1 MYNMAWCQ
9 TMTKMLKQHP
19 LESVNGT
26 VTTIFGSSLGL
37 MYTLYVNNLYLH
49 VLYFMKSKNILIAL

>member
-1 MYNMAWCQ
+1 MDWCQ

-26 VTTIFGSSLGL
+26 VATIFGSFLGL
-37 MYTLYVNNLYLH
+37 MSTLYVNNLYLH